1 MMRLNVYLRFGG
13 NAGEAMEFY
22 KDCLEANL
30 TLMKVKDSPMAA
42 QMPPQSQNHVMHA
55 LLEKTDMLIMASDTM
70 ERMEVVRGNTNSLC
84 INGDN
89 LDEMKKYYSKLS
101 QGAQI
106 ITPLKE
112 EFFGMYGEI
121 TDKFGINWMFQS
133 SPKK

>member
-22 KDCLEANL
+22 RDCLEAKL

-42 QMPPQSQNHVMHA
+42 QTPSQAQNQVMHA
-55 LLEKTDMLIMASDTM
+55 LLEKQDMVIMASDTM
-70 ERMEVVRGNTNSLC
+70 ERMEVVHGNTNSLC

-106 ITPLKE
+106 NTPLKE